1 MADTSLHQLNREW
14 ERLRLK
20 YGIADSP
27 PELGRLLL
35 TSRRKRARLRDLG
48 ERLQNIQDEVDALD
62 MEVAGIEKTLR
73 FFLSE
78 IISSVK
84 ADHGPAWSPLPM
96 LGFRVWNLREGGFY
110 GYRLRWEHRSLAAEC
125 GSTRNQEDVPH
136 TDGQCAN
143 PPCGIYAAKD
153 ADRIIEAHSDVEV
166 AVMAIGLVAM
176 TGKVV
181 EHELGWR
188 AERATVLALAFVRG
202 GRVQTTDDPDE
213 IELLFQGVGLSNDWN
228 RDSRMA
234 ARPNE
239 KGVVEAMVQYMK
251 IQERR
256 KTQWILESPN
266 EL

>member
-1 MADTSLHQLNREW
+1 MPDTSLHQLNREW

-35 TSRRKRARLRDLG
+35 TSRRKRARLRDLRG
-48 ERLQNIQDEVDALD
+48 RLQTIREEVDALD
-62 MEVAGIEKTLR
+62 VEVAGIDKTLR

-78 IISSVK
+78 IISSIKVE
-84 ADHGPAWSPLPM
+84 HGPAWSPVPV
-96 LGFRVWNLREGGFY
+96 LGFRVWNLREEGFY
-110 GYRLRWEHRSLAAEC
+110 GYRVRWEHRSLAAEC
-125 GSTRNQEDVPH
+125 GSTRNQDDVPH

-153 ADRIIEAHSDVEV
+153 VDRIIEAHSNLEV
-166 AVMAIGLVAM
+166 AMMAVGLVAM

-181 EHELGWR
+181 EHEHGWR
-188 AERATVLALAFVRG
+188 AERVTVLALALVRG

-213 IELLFQGVGLSNDWN
+213 IELLFQGVGLSDDWN
-228 RDSRMA
+228 RNSEIA
-234 ARPNE
+234 AGPDE
-239 KGVVEAMVQYMK
+239 EIVVETMAQYMK
-251 IQERR
+251 IQKRK